1 MNEKLGGKAMKK
13 PMIGVLP
20 LYDTDKKSYWMLPD
34 YMNAIEGAG
43 GIPIMLPLTTDT
55 EIITRLANE
64 FDGFLFTG
72 GHDLNPELYYERA
85 EVTCGELCIERDMM
99 ESILLQKVI
108 ELDKPAFGICRGL
121 QLFNVMLGGTLYQDI
136 PTSLQLHGNKI
147 VNHKQ
152 SPPYTNLVHDVHIE
166 ENNILYDIL
175 QTDTI
180 KVNSYHHQ
188 GIKMLSDK
196 LTAVAV
202 AEDGLI
208 ESAVMPNRSFV
219 LAVQWH
225 PEYSYKVDDYSQKL
239 FAAFVNAAKSP
250 RYTNHIEDI
259 TA

>member
-1 MNEKLGGKAMKK
+1 MNEKPGGKAMKK

-20 LYDTDKKSYWMLPD
+20 LYDTDKKSYWMLPE

-55 EIITRLANE
+55 EIIATLANQ

-72 GHDLNPELYYERA
+72 GHDLNPELYHEHA

-136 PTSLQLHGNKI
+136 PTSFQLHGNKF

-152 SPPYTNLVHDVHIE
+152 SPPYTNLVHNVHIE
-166 ENNILYDIL
+166 KNNILYDIL
-175 QTDTI
+175 LTDTI

-208 ESAVMPNRSFV
+208 ESVVMPNRSFV

-239 FAAFVNAAKSP
+239 FAAFVNASKSP
-250 RYTNHIEDI
+250 SYTIHIEDI

>member
-1 MNEKLGGKAMKK
+1 MKK

-20 LYDTDKKSYWMLPD
+20 LYDTDKQSYWMLPD
-34 YMNAIEGAG
+34 YMSAIEGAG
-43 GIPIMLPLTTDT
+43 GIPIMLPLTTDI
-55 EIITRLANE
+55 EIIATLANE

-72 GHDLNPELYYERA
+72 GHDLNPELYHEHA
-85 EVTCGELCIERDMM
+85 EDNCGELCIERDIM
-99 ESILLQKVI
+99 ESNLLQNVI

-121 QLFNVMLGGTLYQDI
+121 QLFNVVLGGTLYQDI
-136 PTSLQLHGNKI
+136 PASLQLHVNKI

-152 SPPYTNLVHDVHIE
+152 NPPYTNLVHDVHIE
-166 ENNILYDIL
+166 KNNLLYDIL

-188 GIKMLSDK
+188 GVKMLSDK
-196 LTAVAV
+196 LIAVAV
-202 AEDGLI
+202 AEDGLV
-208 ESAVMPNRSFV
+208 ESVVMSNRSFV

-239 FAAFVNAAKSP
+239 FRAFVTACTYHSHNI
-250 RYTNHIEDI
+250 HIEDI

>member
-1 MNEKLGGKAMKK
+1 
-13 PMIGVLP
+13 
-20 LYDTDKKSYWMLPD
+20 
-34 YMNAIEGAG
+34 MNAIEGAG

-55 EIITRLANE
+55 DIIGTLVNE

-72 GHDLNPELYYERA
+72 GHDLNPELYHEHA
-85 EVTCGELCIERDMM
+85 EVACGELCIERDMM
-99 ESILLQKVI
+99 ESVLLQKVI

-121 QLFNVMLGGTLYQDI
+121 QLFNVVLGGTLYQDI
-136 PTSLQLHGNKI
+136 PTSLQLHVNKI

-166 ENNILYDIL
+166 KNNILYDIL
-175 QTDTI
+175 QTDKI

-188 GIKMLSDK
+188 GIKMLTDK

-202 AEDGLI
+202 AEDGLV
-208 ESAVMPNRSFV
+208 ESVVMPNRSFV

-225 PEYSYKVDDYSQKL
+225 PEYSYNVDDCSQKL
-239 FAAFVNAAKSP
+239 FTAFVNASQSP
-250 RYTNHIEDI
+250 RYNVHIEDI

>member
-1 MNEKLGGKAMKK
+1 
-13 PMIGVLP
+13 
-20 LYDTDKKSYWMLPD
+20 
-34 YMNAIEGAG
+34 
-43 GIPIMLPLTTDT
+43 
-55 EIITRLANE
+55 
-64 FDGFLFTG
+64 
-72 GHDLNPELYYERA
+72 
-85 EVTCGELCIERDMM
+85 MM

-121 QLFNVMLGGTLYQDI
+121 QLFNVILGGTLYQDI
-136 PTSLQLHGNKI
+136 PTSLQLHGNKF

-166 ENNILYDIL
+166 KNNILYDIL
-175 QTDTI
+175 LTDTI

-188 GIKMLSDK
+188 GIKVLSDK

-208 ESAVMPNRSFV
+208 ESVVMPNRSFV

-239 FAAFVNAAKSP
+239 FAAFVNASKSP
-250 RYTNHIEDI
+250 SYTIHIEDI